1 MWTNVTKGLRIEN
14 LRKDFG
20 GIRAVDGV
28 SFTAGPGEFISLL
41 GPSGC
46 GKTTTLRCIAGFE
59 HPQEGRITLG
69 DVPLTDA
76 AAGIFTPPH
85 QRRFGM
91 VFQSYAV
98 WPHMTVFDNVAY
110 PLKVQGGVSR
120 KEIADRVRA
129 KLEMVGLGGL
139 EDRYPSRLSG
149 GQQQRV
155 ALARA
160 IVMEPHA
167 LLFDEPL
174 SNLDAKLRERMRF
187 ELIELQRQLGIPAV
201 YVTHDQTE
209 AMVMSDRIL
218 VMQKGVIAQEGAPE
232 EIYARPAS
240 PFVADF
246 IGLCNLLDAEVVASA
261 GAGRW
266 TVRSPLGEHEC
277 VGEMPLAA
285 GEGITLMIRPERIGL
300 AALDAGEAP
309 DRRSAAPVFPRRP
322 DRISDRC
329 WRCRACARSPPP
341 RSPSRPARGSP
352 SVLRRRLAAWSGV
365 TNEREPRLRS
375 RRSAPAHIGKVVEID
390 LEPVGHDHVAGMLAF
405 AAGPEP
411 FGIDRDMR
419 LAPSGIRRRRAALLL

>member
-1 MWTNVTKGLRIEN
+1 MTTAMGEGLRVEG
-14 LRKDFG
+14 LVKDFG
-20 GIRAVDGV
+20 GIRAVDDI

-59 HPQEGRITLG
+59 HPQQGRITLDG
-69 DVPLTDA
+69 TPLTDA

-85 QRRFGM
+85 RRRFGM

-110 PLKVQGGVSR
+110 PLKVQGGVAR
-120 KEIADRVRA
+120 GEIADRVRA
-129 KLEMVGLGGL
+129 KLEIVGLGGL
-139 EDRYPSRLSG
+139 EERYPNHLSG

-218 VMQKGVIAQEGAPE
+218 VMQKGIIAQEGPPE
-232 EIYARPAS
+232 DIYARPANA
-240 PFVADF
+240 FVADF
-246 IGLCNLLDAEVVASA
+246 IGLCNFLAAEVT
-261 GAGRW
+261 G
-266 TVRSPLGEHEC
+266 
-277 VGEMPLAA
+277 AA
-285 GEGITLMIRPERIGL
+285 GEGRWRVRSALGSHDCVGDMPLSVGDRVTLMIRPERVTLVETPPAGGGCAAQVRHRYFLGAQTEYQL
-300 AALDAGEAP
+300 AVGDATLRVQATAAAVFKLGGTVHICVAAEDCRVVQR
-309 DRRSAAPVFPRRP
+309 DRV
-322 DRISDRC
+322 
-329 WRCRACARSPPP
+329 
-341 RSPSRPARGSP
+341 
-352 SVLRRRLAAWSGV
+352 
-365 TNEREPRLRS
+365 
-375 RRSAPAHIGKVVEID
+375 
-390 LEPVGHDHVAGMLAF
+390 
-405 AAGPEP
+405 
-411 FGIDRDMR
+411 
-419 LAPSGIRRRRAALLL
+419 